1 MRRDVAMAGLGFWLL
16 VSAFLAMIGGRA
28 RADAT
33 GTGTATA
40 PLPPSGS
47 ASAPAPAAPSAPM
60 APTAPTAPAAP
71 AAPVTPTASTT
82 PAAPTA
88 APTWGQF
95 HGQVVFSDVL
105 IAPAAQFPSP
115 AAMTDALRRLKR
127 TTVEGAGGFWRL
139 HMVAFLDPQPPTG
152 AFQLRAT
159 DVTDPKDRREVR
171 LFDVDGKPGD
181 HELADQRPGGHRG
194 DGVRARAPLRDCR
207 HPPKRRSAGRKR
219 RRLRQRGD
227 NPDVSVSPPSRRSRR
242 GRRGRR
248 RVGRRSPRRPGRART
263 ARTSGP
269 GSCSPRS
276 PSW

>member
-16 VSAFLAMIGGRA
+16 VSAFLAMIGGRV
-28 RADAT
+28 RADTT

-60 APTAPTAPAAP
+60 APAAP
-71 AAPVTPTASTT
+71 AAPVTPTAPTT

-139 HMVAFLDPQPPTG
+139 HMVAFLDPQPEGG

-181 HELADQRPGGHRG
+181 RELGINDLVVTEVMGFERGHRYEIA
-194 DGVRARAPLRDCR
+194 VI
-207 HPPKRRSAGRKR
+207 
-219 RRLRQRGD
+219 
-227 NPDVSVSPPSRRSRR
+227 
-242 GRRGRR
+242 
-248 RVGRRSPRRPGRART
+248 PRRDDLPAGKGDVYAKGVIT
-263 ARTSGP
+263 LM
-269 GSCSPRS
+269 
-276 PSW
+276 